1 MLKPGKVVEYPA
13 AIVVTVFPKPFPYL
27 SLHCPW
33 KLLFESGASL
43 ADVAVPFSD
52 WLADKFRLIRSLADD
67 GIGIATA
74 FLKSHVEQHVAK
86 NREGL
91 RAPHCVLY

>member
-27 SLHCPW
+27 SRHCLW
-33 KLLFESGASL
+33 KLLFESGASI
-43 ADVAVPFSD
+43 ADVAVTLSEG
-52 WLADKFRLIRSLADD
+52 LAGEFRMTRVIED

-86 NREGL
+86 NREFL
-91 RAPHCVLY
+91 LAPHCVLY